1 MVGRLRGIAFQFA
14 LALQAPRCHGPTSLV
29 LPVTGVDLLAEP
41 EIPSFTT
48 SDDGTVVPLQ
58 KSGPQHLLTAL
69 KNEYGAKTQ
78 DMILAVLDN

>member
-1 MVGRLRGIAFQFA
+1 M
-14 LALQAPRCHGPTSLV
+14 
-29 LPVTGVDLLAEP
+29 TGVDLLAEP

-58 KSGPQHLLTAL
+58 ESGPQRLLTAL

-78 DMILAVLDN
+78 DMILAVLDNWESLHIKASQP